1 MRYTF
6 VQIIALL
13 RMPKIM
19 FILISLTVLYLGVF
33 AITSLFVRHSE
44 TPKAKKQNRFI
55 VLIPSYKGGKNLEMT
70 VKSILGQSYTQRQF
84 DVTVIADHEDEMTMF
99 HLAQQPITLLT
110 PNFERQ
116 SRIKSLQLAINNL
129 PQFKIY
135 DAVVILEAG
144 DVVETEFLEQVNDAY
159 EAAGTKAIQT
169 HKLSLNR
176 DSTPARLSAIFEEI
190 NNSIFRRGHISV
202 GLSAALASSGMAFE
216 FNWFKDYIQT
226 AKANWSD
233 KELEALLTRQH
244 IYVDYFDKIEVYN
257 EKARQAEDFNRQHL
271 SWIWTQIRTII
282 RNIHYLPSAIAKR
295 HYDLIDKLLQ
305 WLLIPRIIMMA
316 VIIMMGV
323 LVPFIYMSAALKWWA
338 LFAFVL
344 LFFAIATPNYLVD
357 EKWDSTFFKMPFV
370 FISPILNKF
379 KLGRK
384 INEMIGLKS

>member
-1 MRYTF
+1 MTF
-6 VQIIALL
+6 WNIFTIIDW
-13 RMPKIM
+13 IM

-316 VIIMMGV
+316 VIIMMGI

-379 KLGRK
+379 EWGKRFNK
-384 INEMIGLKS
+384 MIGLKS

>member
-1 MRYTF
+1 MTF
-6 VQIIALL
+6 WNIFTIIDW
-13 RMPKIM
+13 IM

-244 IYVDYFDKIEVYN
+244 IYVDYFDNISVYN
-257 EKARQAEDFNRQHL
+257 EKVREAEEFNRQHRN
-271 SWIWTQIRTII
+271 WIITQWRAVL
-282 RNIHYLPSAIAKR
+282 RNLRYLPQAIIQK

-305 WLLIPRIIMMA
+305 WMILPRMVMM
-316 VIIMMGV
+316 VIILFMCV
-323 LVPFIYMSAALKWWA
+323 ITPFIYFTMAIKWWA
-338 LFAFVL
+338 LFAIVLFV
-344 LFFAIATPNYLVD
+344 FSMATPNYLVD
-357 EKWDSTFFKMPFV
+357 EKWDKTFFKIPIVLM
-370 FISPILNKF
+370 SPILLKF
-379 KLGRK
+379 KFGRK
-384 INEMIGLKS
+384 IIDIVNLKQ

>member
-1 MRYTF
+1 MTF
-6 VQIIALL
+6 WNIFTIIDW
-13 RMPKIM
+13 IM
-19 FILISLTVLYLGVF
+19 FIIISLTVLYLGVF

-55 VLIPSYKGGKNLEMT
+55 VLIPSYKGGRNLEMT

-379 KLGRK
+379 EWGKRFNK
-384 INEMIGLKS
+384 MIGLKS

>member
-1 MRYTF
+1 MTF
-6 VQIIALL
+6 WNIFTIIDW
-13 RMPKIM
+13 IM
-19 FILISLTVLYLGVF
+19 FIIISLTVLYLGVF

-202 GLSAALASSGMAFE
+202 GLSAALASSGIAFE

-271 SWIWTQIRTII
+271 SWIWTQFRTII

-370 FISPILNKF
+370 FLSPILNKF

-384 INEMIGLKS
+384 INKMIGLKS